1 MRARFIDRFEVLLLD
16 MGWTFMFDV
25 DRFDESDDLEASYRS
40 AGGTKLK
47 GPEVFR
53 IASAIVN
60 AIIDDGRDPANYEK
74 FASVR
79 GYLDTHPVSCKL
91 DDGEKKILERVIAVH
106 EIGTIPDVYAQTLS
120 DLAKTHRL
128 GLVSDIWSRSEDFIN
143 ELERTGVKRLF
154 EIIVFSSDI
163 GIVKPSAK
171 IFQKAVDAFDVDKSK
186 IVYIGDSLRRDVA
199 GAKNFG
205 ISAIWIQHDNASAA
219 DITVQPDLIVS
230 DLRDI
235 LFV

>member
-1 MRARFIDRFEVLLLD
+1 MRERFIDKFEVLLLD

-25 DRFDESDDLEASYRS
+25 DRFDESDDLEGSYRS

-47 GPEVFR
+47 GSDVFQ

-60 AIIDDGRDPANYEK
+60 EIIDDGRDPANYEK

-79 GYLDTHPVSCKL
+79 GYLDSHPVSCKF
-91 DDGEKKILERVIAVH
+91 DDEEKKILEQVIAVH
-106 EIGTIPDVYAQTLS
+106 EIGTIPAVYAQTLS

-128 GLVSDIWSRSEDFIN
+128 GLVSDIWSRSESFIN
-143 ELERTGVKRLF
+143 ELERAGIRSLF

-171 IFQKAVDAFDVDKSK
+171 IFQKAVDAFDVDNSK
-186 IVYIGDSLRRDVA
+186 MVYIGDSLRRDVA

-205 ISAIWIQHDNASAA
+205 MSAIWIQRDGACAA
-219 DITVQPDLIVS
+219 GITVQPDLIVS
-230 DLRDI
+230 DLQEI